1 MDRRSI
7 IGDPDKLLE
16 SLRDHLTEAGGI
28 REKSISELV
37 SLMSNT
43 NGKLVPKCISL
54 CIISASEMSVQSLLC
69 DTDAWDILLKWLQE
83 SLKEE
88 NFSFLVELMQVYHD
102 LPVTLE
108 QLTRNVCPKL
118 INSLSKKSDNEG
130 VRTLAAEIVK
140 KWKGVINRNSR
151 KDSTEAQAKK
161 RKLEPAKKDA
171 PAGDS
176 SSTTKEVKRRRSTVK
191 VPPTVMRTA
200 GIEEADD
207 QVVLKSRSEVL
218 AKKRYLDCSY
228 NGLCSKTEIEKVEPV
243 GPIESFHQKIT
254 VTPTEPKKSPHEIHE
269 SFSFINALANS
280 QPVVRKKRKVC
291 KVDSLSNPSE
301 PGLESEDLK
310 GASFESNNLETQ
322 ESRLSSDLESQK
334 RPSIT
339 SFATFA
345 VDRKPRKR
353 VTWAPEESL
362 QQISYFEV
370 DDSERVNVTRF
381 SLAEIRQKEH
391 SLERQ
396 LFKRHEEIEIKDAK
410 WYPPVPLELT
420 LSVEPGCKSVERQ
433 VQLDRERFVL
443 QAIYFTRESIPFS
456 PEEPEKEEFE
466 AKMAVEIPLEDLHAK
481 DLLVVSDKGDGNSQ
495 MSLNPE
501 VANLVKSLVLNFNQ
515 DNSKVPTQSSQLA
528 PVTTTAVS
536 PTGSFN
542 QTPSIN
548 TPPDQTAGY
557 GSQDHGEGPMRPE
570 MGPRMPGPPFMPG
583 ERCPPPHNGMR
594 PRGPPMRPPLGP
606 GGPMPYRHPQY
617 GPSDVPPPRFARG
630 PMPPPPFRGPPSM
643 YGGGRPPMNGPGSG
657 GGRRGGRVEQVC
669 KFFQQGNCRNGSN
682 CHFLHPGYQS
692 SNW

>member
-1 MDRRSI
+1 MSVLECVHQSI

-54 CIISASEMSVQSLLC
+54 CIISASEPSVQSLLC

-118 INSLSKKSDNEG
+118 INSLSKKSDNED
-130 VRTLAAEIVK
+130 VRSLATEIVK

-151 KDSTEAQAKK
+151 KDSTEAQTRK
-161 RKLEPAKKDA
+161 RKLESVKENAS
-171 PAGDS
+171 AGDPPS
-176 SSTTKEVKRRRSTVK
+176 ATKEVKRRRSTVK

-200 GIEEADD
+200 GIEEAND

-218 AKKRYLDCSY
+218 AKK
-228 NGLCSKTEIEKVEPV
+228 SKTEIEKVEPV

-254 VTPTEPKKSPHEIHE
+254 VTPAEPKKSPHEIHE

-291 KVDSLSNPSE
+291 KMESLSNPPESG
-301 PGLESEDLK
+301 PESEGLK
-310 GASFESNNLETQ
+310 ASSFESANSEAQ
-322 ESRLSSDLESQK
+322 DFKLSSDLESQK
-334 RPSIT
+334 RSSIT
-339 SFATFA
+339 SFTTFA
-345 VDRKPRKR
+345 VDKRPRKR

-396 LFKRHEEIEIKDAK
+396 LFKRHEEVEIKDAK
-410 WYPPVPLELT
+410 WYPPIPLELT
-420 LSVEPGCKSVERQ
+420 LSIEPGCKSVERQ

-481 DLLVVSDKGDGNSQ
+481 DLLVVNDKGDGNSQ

-515 DNSKVPTQSSQLA
+515 DNSKAPTPA
-528 PVTTTAVS
+528 VTTAVS
-536 PTGSFN
+536 PTAPFN
-542 QTPSIN
+542 QTSSIN
-548 TPPDQTAGY
+548 TSPDQAAGY
-557 GSQDHGEGPMRPE
+557 GSQDHSEGPMRPD
-570 MGPRMPGPPFMPG
+570 MGPPRMLGPPFMSG

-617 GPSDVPPPRFARG
+617 APPDVPPPRFARG
-630 PMPPPPFRGPPSM
+630 PMPPPPFRGPPPSM

-669 KFFQQGNCRNGSN
+669 KFFQQGNCRNGSS

-692 SNW
+692 PNW

>member
-1 MDRRSI
+1 MEYVHQSI

-54 CIISASEMSVQSLLC
+54 CIISASELSVQSLLC

-118 INSLSKKSDNEG
+118 INSLSKKSDNED
-130 VRTLAAEIVK
+130 VRLLATEIVR

-151 KDSTEAQAKK
+151 KDSTEVQTRK
-161 RKLEPAKKDA
+161 RKLESVKENAS
-171 PAGDS
+171 AGDS
-176 SSTTKEVKRRRSTVK
+176 PSATKEVKRRRSTVK

-200 GIEEADD
+200 GIEEAND

-218 AKKRYLDCSY
+218 AKK
-228 NGLCSKTEIEKVEPV
+228 SKIEIEKVEPV

-254 VTPTEPKKSPHEIHE
+254 VTPAEPKKSPHEVHE

-291 KVDSLSNPSE
+291 KTESLSNPPESG
-301 PGLESEDLK
+301 PESEDLK
-310 GASFESNNLETQ
+310 ASSFESANSEAQ
-322 ESRLSSDLESQK
+322 EFKLSSDLESQK
-334 RPSIT
+334 RSSVT
-339 SFATFA
+339 GFTTFA
-345 VDRKPRKR
+345 VDKRPRKR

-410 WYPPVPLELT
+410 WYPPIALELT
-420 LSVEPGCKSVERQ
+420 LSIEPGCKSVERQ

-481 DLLVVSDKGDGNSQ
+481 DLLVVNDKGDGNSQ

-515 DNSKVPTQSSQLA
+515 DNSKASTPA
-528 PVTTTAVS
+528 VTTTVS
-536 PTGSFN
+536 PTAPFN
-542 QTPSIN
+542 QTSSLN
-548 TPPDQTAGY
+548 TSPDQAAGY
-557 GSQDHGEGPMRPE
+557 GSQDHSEGPMRPD
-570 MGPRMPGPPFMPG
+570 MGPPRMSGPPFMSG

-606 GGPMPYRHPQY
+606 GGPLPYRHPQY
-617 GPSDVPPPRFARG
+617 APPDVPPPRFARG
-630 PMPPPPFRGPPSM
+630 PMPPPPFRGPPPPM
-643 YGGGRPPMNGPGSG
+643 YGGGRPPMNGPGIG

-669 KFFQQGNCRNGSN
+669 KFFQQGNCRNGSS

-692 SNW
+692 PNW